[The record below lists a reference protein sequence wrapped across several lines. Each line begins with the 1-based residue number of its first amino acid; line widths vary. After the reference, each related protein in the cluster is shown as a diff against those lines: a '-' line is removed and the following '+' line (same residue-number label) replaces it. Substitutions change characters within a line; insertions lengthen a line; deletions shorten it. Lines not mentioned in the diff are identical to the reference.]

1 MATDTHSVFNWQIG
15 REMAYPYEAP
25 PPKKQVAWVFDI
37 NKCIACQTCTLACK
51 TTWTAG
57 KGQEYMWWN
66 NVETKPWGFYPLG
79 WDVRLLDKLG
89 VGNWEKGVYKGKTI
103 FEAAKAGERLVGV
116 QPEEEDW
123 AHPNIG
129 EDEIAGGSVA
139 AGDHITDVH
148 RIWMFYLQRI
158 CNHCSYPGCVGACS
172 RKSVYKRDEDGIVL
186 IDQDRCR
193 GYQECVRGCPYK
205 KSMFHPRSRKS
216 QKCISCYPAVGEG
229 YQTQCVANCI
239 GKIRVF
245 GHINPPDKARDD
257 NPIDYLVHK
266 AKIALPLYPQ
276 FGTQPNVYYIP
287 PVHVPRQFLFQM
299 FGPGVP
305 EAIKKYRTAP
315 DDEKLRGLLVL
326 FGSTD
331 KIFTRFKVTSG
342 EAIGYNDKG
351 DEIVRVPI
359 TEPTYRRP
367 FFDEERNVYR
377 HSIT

>member
-1 MATDTHSVFNWQIG
+1 MATDTHMVYNWQIG
-15 REMAYPYEAP
+15 REMAYPYEP
-25 PPKKQVAWVFDI
+25 QPPKRQVAWVFDI

-51 TTWTAG
+51 TTWTSG

-66 NVETKPWGFYPLG
+66 NVETKPWGFYPLD
-79 WDVRLLDKLG
+79 WDVRLMETLG
-89 VGNWEKGVYKGKTI
+89 TGRWEDGVYKGKTI
-103 FEAAKAGERLVGV
+103 FEAAAAGERLAGI

-129 EDEIAGGSVA
+129 EDEVAGGTVE
-139 AGDHITDVH
+139 AGDHIQDVH

-158 CNHCSYPGCVGACS
+158 CNHCSYPGCLGACP
-172 RKSVYKRDEDGIVL
+172 RKSVYKRNEDGIVL
-186 IDQDRCR
+186 IDQERCR

-216 QKCISCYPAVGEG
+216 QKCISCYPAVGQG
-229 YQTQCVANCI
+229 YQTQCVVNCI

-245 GHINPPDKARDD
+245 GFLNPREKAQAD
-257 NPIDYLVHK
+257 NPIDYLVHV

-287 PVHVPRQFLFQM
+287 PVHVPRPFLSQM

-305 EAIKKYRTAP
+305 KAIDAYRKAP
-315 DDEKLRGLLVL
+315 DDQKLKGLLVL
-326 FGSTD
+326 FGCTD
-331 KIFTRFKVTSG
+331 KIFTRFKIHNDQ
-342 EAIGYNDKG
+342 AIGYDDSG

-367 FFDEERNVYR
+367 FFDKEHNVYR

>member
-1 MATDTHSVFNWQIG
+1 MATDTHTVYNWQIG

-79 WDVRLLDKLG
+79 WDVNLLEKLG
-89 VGNWEKGVYKGKTI
+89 VGRWEKDVYKGKTI
-103 FEAAKAGERLVGV
+103 FEAAAAGEILAGV

-129 EDEIAGGSVA
+129 EDEIAGGTIA
-139 AGDHITDVH
+139 AGDHIQGVH

-158 CNHCSYPGCVGACS
+158 CNHCSYPGCLGACP
-172 RKSVYKRDEDGIVL
+172 RKTVYKRNEDGIVL
-186 IDQDRCR
+186 IDQERCR

-205 KSMFHPRSRKS
+205 KSMFHARSRKS
-216 QKCISCYPAVGEG
+216 QKCISCYPAVGQG
-229 YQTQCVANCI
+229 YQTQCVVNCI

-245 GHINPPDKARDD
+245 GYLNPLKEARDD
-257 NPIDYLVHK
+257 NPIDYMVHL
-266 AKIALPLYPQ
+266 AKVALPLYPQ
-276 FGTQPNVYYIP
+276 FGTQPNVYYVP
-287 PVHVPRQFLFQM
+287 PIHVPHPFLVQM
-299 FGPGVP
+299 FGPRAP
-305 EAIKKYRTAP
+305 KAIDIYRKAK
-315 DDEKLRGLLVL
+315 DDPKLHGLLML

-331 KIFTRFKVTSG
+331 RIFTRFKVANG
-342 EAIGYNDKG
+342 EAIGYDEK
-351 DEIVRVPI
+351 DTEIVRVPI
-359 TEPTYRRP
+359 TEPIYRRP
-367 FFDEERNVYR
+367 FFDKEHNVYR